1 MIKQHSKK
9 FWVEVNPPQSW
20 PWKQYGTAV
29 VAAVM
34 ILKVL
39 DNWRSV
45 LQINIFLKSLNPNLL
60 PLQEMYVT
68 ITILEWLVSSWHICL
83 TETLEEKHLK
93 LRDYLKQIQS
103 PLVTLSVLQVLWV
116 LLDPSCKDNL
126 LTGVGCC
133 LFWSEESILPI
144 SKFCHSLFHLPNE

>member
-1 MIKQHSKK
+1 MKQHSKIFLVK
-9 FWVEVNPPQSW
+9 VNPPQNW
-20 PWKQYGTAV
+20 PWKQNGTTV

-39 DNWRSV
+39 DNWRSM

-68 ITILEWLVSSWHICL
+68 ITILEWLVSTWHICL
-83 TETLEEKHLK
+83 TEILEEKHLK
-93 LRDYLKQIQS
+93 VRDYLKEIQS

-126 LTGVGCC
+126 LTGVGYWLFLIWWVFC
-133 LFWSEESILPI
+133 L
-144 SKFCHSLFHLPNE
+144 

>member
-1 MIKQHSKK
+1 MKQHSKIFLVK
-9 FWVEVNPPQSW
+9 VNPRQSW
-20 PWKQYGTAV
+20 PWKQNGTTV

-39 DNWRSV
+39 DNWRSM

-68 ITILEWLVSSWHICL
+68 ITILEWLVSTWHICL
-83 TETLEEKHLK
+83 TEILEEKHLK
-93 LRDYLKQIQS
+93 VRDYLKEIQS

-126 LTGVGCC
+126 LTGVGYW
-133 LFWSEESILPI
+133 LFWSDESFAF
-144 SKFCHSLFHLPNE
+144 K

>member
-1 MIKQHSKK
+1 MKQHSKNFLVK
-9 FWVEVNPPQSW
+9 VNPRQSW
-20 PWKQYGTAV
+20 PWKQNGTTG

-39 DNWRSV
+39 GNWRSM
-45 LQINIFLKSLNPNLL
+45 LQIQIFLKSLNPNLL

-68 ITILEWLVSSWHICL
+68 ITILEWLVSTWHICL

-93 LRDYLKQIQS
+93 VRDYLKEIQS

-126 LTGVGCC
+126 LTGVGYW
-133 LFWSEESILPI
+133 LFWSDESFAF
-144 SKFCHSLFHLPNE
+144 K

>member
-1 MIKQHSKK
+1 MKQHSKNFLVK
-9 FWVEVNPPQSW
+9 VNPRQSW
-20 PWKQYGTAV
+20 PWKQSGTTV

-39 DNWRSV
+39 GNWRSM

-68 ITILEWLVSSWHICL
+68 ITILEWLVSTWQICL

-93 LRDYLKQIQS
+93 VRDYLKEIQS

-126 LTGVGCC
+126 LTGVGYW
-133 LFWSEESILPI
+133 LFWSDESFAF
-144 SKFCHSLFHLPNE
+144 K